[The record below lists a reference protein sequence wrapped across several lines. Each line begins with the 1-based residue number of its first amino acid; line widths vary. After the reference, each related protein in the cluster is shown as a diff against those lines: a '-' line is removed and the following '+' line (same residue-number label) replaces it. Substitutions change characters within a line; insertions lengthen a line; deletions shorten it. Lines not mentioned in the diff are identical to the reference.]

1 MPDVFF
7 TKEELDFQQE
17 VRDFVGRVI
26 APRADEIDQQDQVP
40 DDVFKAL
47 NAYTTI
53 TYPKEY
59 GGLDHGE
66 IYAAIVVEEVGAA
79 CPALVPYLEVA
90 QLFGIA
96 VVLAGREDQKQ
107 EYLTRLASGEVGA
120 YALTDTGA
128 GSDAANIATR
138 ATKTP
143 DGYKIRG
150 QKRHIT
156 FFDLAQFMVVF
167 AKGDD
172 GLSAFLLDAP
182 FEGIET
188 QRRSEWIGL
197 RGHKAW
203 DFTIDLE
210 VAGDQ
215 LLGTEGG
222 GLKVALEVLN
232 RSRISLA
239 AGHCGLARSAID
251 LAETFATERQVGGR
265 ALWNN
270 QGVGF
275 AIVEAKARVE
285 AARLLAFQ
293 AARMSELGMMHRRET
308 AQAKFFAAEALLGA
322 VDVCNRVLGGLGG
335 HLDTPGER
343 YLRDAYSWVA
353 AQGTIEIQKL
363 TALSETFRSRQ
374 QSLTA

>member
-1 MPDVFF
+1 MTDLFL
-7 TKEELDFQQE
+7 TEDERAFQEQ
-17 VRDFVGRVI
+17 VREFVAREI
-26 APRADEIDQQDQVP
+26 TPRAAEIDRQDQVP

-47 NAYTTI
+47 NAYTTL

-59 GGLDHGE
+59 GGGGKGE
-66 IYAAIVVEEVGAA
+66 VYASIVVEEVGGA

-96 VVLAGREDQKQ
+96 VLLAGRDDQKQ
-107 EYLTRLASGEVGA
+107 RYLTRLASGEVGA
-120 YALTDTGA
+120 YALTDVGA

-138 ATKTP
+138 ASRV
-143 DGYKIRG
+143 DGGYRIQG
-150 QKRHIT
+150 SKRHIT

-167 AKGDD
+167 ANSDD
-172 GLSAFLLDAP
+172 GLTAFLIDGP
-182 FEGIET
+182 WQGIEV

-203 DFTIDLE
+203 DFTLDLE
-210 VAGDQ
+210 VAEGQ
-215 LLGTEGG
+215 RLGQDGN
-222 GLKVALEVLN
+222 GLKLALEVLN
-232 RSRISLA
+232 HSRISLA
-239 AGHCGLARSAID
+239 AGHCGLARSA
-251 LAETFATERQVGGR
+251 LELTEQFAADRQVGGR
-265 ALWNN
+265 PLWEK

-275 AIVEAKARVE
+275 PIVEAKARVE
-285 AARLLAFQ
+285 AARLLAYQ
-293 AARMSELGMMHRRET
+293 AARMSEHGMTHRRET
-308 AQAKFFAAEALLGA
+308 AQAKFFAAEALLNA

-363 TALSETFRSRQ
+363 TALAETYRGRRQ
-374 QSLTA
+374 RPNS